1 MIDCPYCGAENIP
14 GSDDC
19 EECGQPLSDIHF
31 QAPANA
37 VEQSLLKAS
46 ISDLNLKQPCIVA
59 PTATVGEVLQQ
70 MADNRIGCVMVVDGD
85 ETVGIFSE
93 RDALVKLNTEATAQI
108 DRPISDFMTPDPQ
121 MLESSAKIAFAVQR
135 MDVGGYR
142 HIPIVADGKLQGI
155 ISVRH
160 ILNYLTEKMGAAN

>member
-1 MIDCPYCGAENIP
+1 MIDCPYCGSENIP
-14 GSDDC
+14 GSDEC
-19 EECGQPLSDIHF
+19 EECGQPLSDVQF
-31 QAPANA
+31 LAPATA
-37 VEQSLLKAS
+37 LEDSLLKAKVR
-46 ISDLNLKQPCIVA
+46 DLNLKQPCIVA
-59 PTATVGEVLQQ
+59 PTDTVGKVLQT

-85 ETVGIFSE
+85 QTVGIFSE
-93 RDALVKLNTEATAQI
+93 RDALVKLNTEAAEHI

-121 MLESSAKIAFAVQR
+121 TLESSAKIAFAVQR

-160 ILNYLTEKMGAAN
+160 ILNYLTENMGR